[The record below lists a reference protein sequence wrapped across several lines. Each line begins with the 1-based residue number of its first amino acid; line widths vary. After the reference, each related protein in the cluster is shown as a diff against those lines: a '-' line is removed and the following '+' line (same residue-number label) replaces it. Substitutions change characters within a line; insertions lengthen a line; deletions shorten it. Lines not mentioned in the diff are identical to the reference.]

1 MRALGPAELLTLW
14 ERGARRHALDR
25 SALLCAW
32 ARPELPAER
41 IADLPLGSVTAS
53 LLQVREASFGDLI
66 QCHIDCPTCGMRL
79 DLTLSSSEL
88 RQPAADD
95 LPTVDVQG
103 WRVRA
108 PCLRDLASVADDA
121 DSGRAARRLLERCA
135 SQQDG
140 DAMALS
146 DATLHDI
153 EDALERLDPGADL
166 ELSLRCEACGQEA
179 SAQLD
184 AGLLLWDEIDGR
196 ARALFGEVDIL
207 ARAYGWTEG
216 DILALGATRRAAYVA
231 ICGA

>member
-25 SALLCAW
+25 IALLCAW

-66 QCHIDCPTCGMRL
+66 QSHVDCPTCGTRL
-79 DLTLSSSEL
+79 DLTLLSSEL
-88 RQPAADD
+88 RQPATDE
-95 LPTVDVQG
+95 LPAVEVQG

-108 PCLRDLASVADDA
+108 PCLRDLASVANEP

-135 SQQDG
+135 LQQDG
-140 DAMALS
+140 DAIALP
-146 DATLHDI
+146 DAVLRDI

-166 ELSLRCEACGQEA
+166 ELSLRCEACGREA

-184 AGLLLWDEIDGR
+184 AGILLWDEIDGR
-196 ARALFGEVDIL
+196 ARALFAEVDVL

-216 DILALGATRRAAYVA
+216 EILALRVTRRAAYVA
-231 ICGA
+231 MCGA